1 VATRLL
7 DTNIVS
13 YVLKGH
19 TLAARY
25 QPHLAGHTL
34 AIAFMTVAELYEGA
48 LRAGWGPRRLTQLE
62 ASLRGYPVIPA
73 DPNLCRLWG
82 VARVQRRAQPISA
95 ADAWIAAS
103 ALRHGCD
110 LVTHNPTDFQGI
122 SGLTIITEAP

>member
-13 YVLKGH
+13 FMLKGH
-19 TLAARY
+19 SLGLRY
-25 QPHLAGHTL
+25 QPHLIGHTL
-34 AIAFMTVAELYEGA
+34 AIAFMTAAEMYEGA
-48 LRAGWGPRRLTQLE
+48 LRANWGQRRLAQLE
-62 ASLRGYPVIPA
+62 AVLRGYLVIPM
-73 DPNLCRLWG
+73 DPDLCRLWG
-82 VARVQRRAQPISA
+82 VVRVQRRAQPIGV

-122 SGLTIITEAP
+122 TGLTIISEAP